1 LTGNKS
7 AEKQERAGKKRRLRN
22 RVATSQIKTV
32 VTKARQS
39 VAGKDQPTAK
49 TAVADVVKALDKAA
63 SKGIVHPN
71 SAARRKSRLVK
82 QLNKME
88 TPSAAEDKAAK

>member
-1 LTGNKS
+1 LSGNKS
-7 AEKQERAGKKRRLRN
+7 AEKQARAGKKRRLRN

-32 VTKARQS
+32 VTKARQNVS
-39 VAGKDQPTAK
+39 GGDQPAAK

-71 SAARRKSRLVK
+71 NAARRKSRLVK

-88 TPSAAEDKAAK
+88 APSAAEEKAAE

>member
-1 LTGNKS
+1 LSGNKS
-7 AEKQERAGKKRRLRN
+7 AEKQARAGQKRRLRN

-32 VTKARQS
+32 VTKARQNVS
-39 VAGKDQPTAK
+39 GSDQPAAEA
-49 TAVADVVKALDKAA
+49 AVADVVKALDRAA
-63 SKGIVHPN
+63 SKGILHPN

-88 TPSAAEDKAAK
+88 APPAAEDKAAE

>member
-1 LTGNKS
+1 MSGNKS
-7 AEKQERAGKKRRLRN
+7 AEKQARAGQKRRLRN

-39 VAGKDQPTAK
+39 VSGSDKPAAEA
-49 TAVADVVKALDKAA
+49 AVSDVVKTLDRAA
-63 SKGIVHPN
+63 NKGILHPN

-88 TPSAAEDKAAK
+88 APPAAEDKAAE